1 MLRHLAAYF
10 AVMAVSMS
18 VLSLPLAPATLIVA
32 QKVAAPW
39 AIALTASAAGAVAS
53 IFDHWFVR
61 RAFKLRLLEQLRSG
75 RWFLKAEGWARVAPF
90 WTTVLFAAV
99 PLPFTVV
106 RVLMPLSGYPMWK
119 YVAAV
124 ALGRFPRIF
133 VIATFGSFVRV
144 PIPILV
150 AIFAVTVGIGITG
163 AIVRRVRSRPGCGV
177 SPPRPR
183 QGDVPG

>member
-1 MLRHLAAYF
+1 MLRDLAAYF

-32 QKVAAPW
+32 QKVAPW
-39 AIALTASAAGAVAS
+39 AVALTASAAGAAAS
-53 IFDHWFVR
+53 TFDHWFVR
-61 RAFKLRLLEQLRSG
+61 RAFKLRMLEQLRAG
-75 RWFLKAEGWARVAPF
+75 RWFCKAEGWARVAPF

-124 ALGRFPRIF
+124 ALGRLPRIF

-150 AIFAVTVGIGITG
+150 AIFAVTVGVGLTA
-163 AIVRRVRSRPGCGV
+163 AIIRRIKGRG
-177 SPPRPR
+177 PRAEADAPHC
-183 QGDVPG
+183 